1 MKLLKH
7 EMKKLLFNKVK
18 LLLLA
23 AMFIF
28 YAVLGWGV
36 SAGNAGAAEYDR
48 LIVENTGKLNQ
59 QQYEESKEIYKAA
72 VDKYGTGEPLAV
84 QVNRYPVLRFH
95 SLYVRFGQ
103 SVDAY
108 WNGPEKQNPDDI
120 LGVYLLQEK
129 LEELENANQTNSYEY
144 RLYKM
149 RLNTELAYGE
159 PYFTQSYYWNIYF
172 VAFEAILVIFFA
184 MAAIAFFISPVF
196 SQEVKTEMDSII
208 LCSVK
213 GRREIVTAKLLS
225 AGITS
230 AIIAA
235 VYLIGYFAGTWITVG
250 DLSGFDAPI
259 RSLGGFGLSAL
270 NVMAGEMAI
279 ISALWLI
286 LVASAFGVTLT
297 LISALVK
304 NQSAA
309 FGLGI
314 AVLFAGA
321 LSNSLGNMPQ
331 FLHPL
336 IYFNFSTMSMFNTVF
351 GGNRIFNLLGTPVS
365 YGMMAFIVC
374 LALGALACLLTYI
387 AQKKRSVV

>member
-1 MKLLKH
+1 MKLLKY

-18 LLLLA
+18 LILLA
-23 AMFIF
+23 AMFIL

-36 SAGNAGAAEYDR
+36 STGNAGATEYDR
-48 LIVENTGKLNQ
+48 MIVENTGKLNP
-59 QQYEESKEIYKAA
+59 QQYDESKEIYKAA
-72 VDKYGTGEPLAV
+72 VDKYGSGEPLFVA
-84 QVNRYPVLRFH
+84 VNRDPALRFH

-120 LGVYLLQEK
+120 FGVYPLQEK

-144 RLYKM
+144 RFYKM
-149 RLNTELAYGE
+149 RLDTELAHGE
-159 PYFTQSYYWNIYF
+159 PYFTQSYFWNIYF

-235 VYLIGYFAGTWITVG
+235 VYLIGYFVGTWITVG

-259 RSLGGFGLSAL
+259 RSLGGFGLSVL
-270 NVMAGEMAI
+270 NVTAGEMAT

>member
-1 MKLLKH
+1 MKLLKY

-23 AMFIF
+23 AMFIL
-28 YAVLGWGV
+28 YVILGWGI
-36 SAGNAGAAEYDR
+36 STGNAGATEYDR
-48 LIVENTGKLNQ
+48 LIAENTGKFNAQL
-59 QQYEESKEIYKAA
+59 YEESKEIYKAA
-72 VDKYGTGEPLAV
+72 VDKYGSGEPLFVA
-84 QVNRYPVLRFH
+84 VNRDPVLRFH

-103 SVDAY
+103 SVEAY
-108 WNGPEKQNPDDI
+108 WNGPEKQNPNDI
-120 LGVYLLQEK
+120 LGVYPLQEK
-129 LEELENANQTNSYEY
+129 LKELENANQTDSYEY
-144 RLYKM
+144 RRYQM
-149 RLNTELAYGE
+149 RLNTELAHGE
-159 PYFTQSYYWNIYF
+159 PYFTQSYFWNIYF

-184 MAAIAFFISPVF
+184 MAALAFFISPVF

-225 AGITS
+225 VGITS

-235 VYLIGYFAGTWITVG
+235 VYLIGYFVGTWITVG
-250 DLSGFDAPI
+250 NLSGFDAPV
-259 RSLGGFGLSAL
+259 RSLSGFGLSIL
-270 NVMAGEMAI
+270 NVTAGEMAI

-286 LVASAFGVTLT
+286 LVAAAFGVTLA

-336 IYFNFSTMSMFNTVF
+336 IYFNFSTLSTFNTVF
-351 GGNRIFNLLGTPVS
+351 GSNRIFNLLGTPVS
-365 YGMMAFIVC
+365 YGMMAFVVC
-374 LALGALACLLTYI
+374 LVLGTLACLLTYI